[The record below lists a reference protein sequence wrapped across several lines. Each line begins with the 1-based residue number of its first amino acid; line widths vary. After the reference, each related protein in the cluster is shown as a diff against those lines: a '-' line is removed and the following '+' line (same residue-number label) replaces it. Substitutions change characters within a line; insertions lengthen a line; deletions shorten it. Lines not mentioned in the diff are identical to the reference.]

1 MTKEGKIILSI
12 LIGTIVLIGGLAYWM
27 TNPLGSSGGK
37 DSFVSA
43 IEAANLEANPSGS
56 MNLGQVAYGGGK
68 VSKSF
73 DVKNNSDKTIKLR
86 KIVTSCMCT
95 TAKFSV
101 NSKETKPFGME
112 MNGDLNPL
120 IDIDLPAGA
129 TGQVTFTFDP
139 AAHGPQGIGAFDR
152 VVTLYFDAGYKE
164 FKFNGEVVKS

>member
-12 LIGTIVLIGGLAYWM
+12 IVGTIVLIGGLAFWM
-27 TNPLGSSGGK
+27 TQSTGGSGGK

-43 IEAANLEANPSGS
+43 VEASGLEVSPSGS
-56 MNLGQVAYGGGK
+56 MNLGQISYSGGK
-68 VSKSF
+68 VSKTF
-73 DVKNNSDKTIKLR
+73 DVKNNSDKAIKLR

-95 TAKFSV
+95 TAKFLV
-101 NSKETKPFGME
+101 NGKESKSFGME

-120 IDIDLPAGA
+120 IDIDFPTGA
-129 TGQVTFTFDP
+129 TGQITFTFDP

>member
-27 TNPLGSSGGK
+27 TSSSGGSGGK

-43 IEAANLEANPSGS
+43 SEATNLEASPSS
-56 MNLGQVAYGGGK
+56 SIDLGQVAYAGGE

-73 DVKNNSDKTIKLR
+73 KIKNNSDKTIKLK

-101 NSKETKPFGME
+101 NGNETRSFGME
-112 MNGDLNPL
+112 MSGDLNPL
-120 IDIDLPAGA
+120 VDIDFPAGA
-129 TGQVTFTFDP
+129 TGYVTFAFDP

-164 FKFNGEVVKS
+164 FKFNGEVIK